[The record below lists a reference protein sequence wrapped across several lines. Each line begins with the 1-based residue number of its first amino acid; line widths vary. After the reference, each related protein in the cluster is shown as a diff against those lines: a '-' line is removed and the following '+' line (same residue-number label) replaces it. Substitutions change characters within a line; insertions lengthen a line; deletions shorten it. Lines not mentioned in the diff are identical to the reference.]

1 MYNIMTVHTLYAHAV
16 QSLDGAVTGSWEGI
30 RVNSLATH
38 PHQDL
43 VYAADT
49 HHRIRQYNFQDH
61 SSSTVL
67 VHNNIVESYKDLQ
80 WSLSAIDTPW
90 YSLKKASLL
99 ALYLGPFH
107 VFQTLK
113 NHDKVWL
120 RG

>member
-1 MYNIMTVHTLYAHAV
+1 MYMYNIFLLIIILSLPVITV

-67 VHNNIVESYKDLQ
+67 VKLIIIK
-80 WSLSAIDTPW
+80 
-90 YSLKKASLL
+90 
-99 ALYLGPFH
+99 
-107 VFQTLK
+107 VFVDRK
-113 NHDKVWL
+113 E
-120 RG
+120 